1 MRLWAWLAAL
11 AVAAVGGG
19 AWAEP
24 SAHYDVALALSPRH
38 DTLKATAVI
47 TLPAGQARGEQVF
60 ILADRFH
67 IRSADAG
74 AGVKVRVSPT
84 GQPFPHLQQVAVSFA
99 KDRAAAGR
107 IRIVYDGPLDG
118 GAGFDK
124 ISQDGFLEF
133 RIDAFWLPTRNDI
146 GLAYSADTHVTGL
159 PAGMNV
165 AAQGR
170 VRQQGR
176 EAWMHRAVPD
186 IDLAFVVI
194 GGLKQVSA
202 PGVDFHA
209 ADLDSPLVK
218 TFRRHAVDAAAFH
231 QAMLG
236 PMPGGPMQIVVVP
249 RTSGSDYQRAGY
261 ILLSHRKY
269 PGQITAREDEI
280 KRAHHV
286 AHELAHAWWSL
297 GSPVTEDD
305 WLNESFADYSGLRYV
320 ESVFGAEA
328 RQGVLDEARAD
339 AEKAGPVIGAGRP
352 SQAALYAKGPALLF
366 DLDARIGRAKMDRL
380 MARIGRHRPRRT
392 AEFLQALAEAA
403 GRPVADDFEKRLR
416 AKELVL
422 G

>member
-11 AVAAVGGG
+11 AVMAIGAS

-24 SAHYDVALALSPRH
+24 SAHYDVTLALSPRQ
-38 DTLKATAVI
+38 DRLKAATVI

-67 IRSADAG
+67 IRSAEAG
-74 AGVKVRVSPT
+74 PGVKVRVSPT
-84 GQPFPHLQQVAVSFA
+84 DQPFPHLQQVAITFA
-99 KDRAAAGR
+99 KDHAAPGR
-107 IRIVYDGPLDG
+107 IRIAYEGALDG

-146 GLAYSADTHVTGL
+146 GLTYTADTHISGL
-159 PAGMNV
+159 PPGMNV

-218 TFRRHAVDAAAFH
+218 LFRHHAVAAAAFH

-269 PGQITAREDEI
+269 PGSITPREDEI

-320 ESVFGAEA
+320 ESVFGAQA
-328 RQGVLDEARAD
+328 RQGVLDEARTD
-339 AEKAGPVIGAGRP
+339 AETAGPVIGAGRP
-352 SQAALYAKGPALLF
+352 SQGALYAKGPILLF
-366 DLDARIGRAKMDRL
+366 DLDARIGRAKMDAL
-380 MARIGRHRPRRT
+380 MAHIGRHRPHRT
-392 AEFLQALAEAA
+392 AEFLQALATVA
-403 GRPVADDFEKRLR
+403 GQPVADDFKKRLR

-422 G
+422 D